1 MLSIQTSESDWSIA
15 IKYWHD
21 LGKHLNDPDDRKKV
35 DFLNRIIFESAS
47 PNAHNSQSSATG
59 AVTTEIPS
67 IRTIS
72 EIMNEIDNE
81 LEKGDKKTDDAN
93 QLQAVGIKIDEKIKA
108 FIREPV

>member
-1 MLSIQTSESDWSIA
+1 MLSIQVSEYDWSIGT
-15 IKYWHD
+15 KYWHD

-35 DFLNRIIFESAS
+35 DFLNRVIFESAS
-47 PNAHNSQSSATG
+47 LNAHNSQSAG
-59 AVTTEIPS
+59 AATTEIPS
-67 IRTIS
+67 IRTLS